1 MKKNPQIA
9 IEVAKI
15 LDLIKEKSPGRA
27 VELRIPP
34 YGAIKC
40 IKGVHHRRGTPPNQV
55 EMTAEVLIQLAKDPT
70 RWPALISS
78 GQIQASGQFSDLGP
92 VFTLISGE
100 YQG

>member
-34 YGAIKC
+34 YSAIQC
-40 IKGVHHRRGTPPNQV
+40 VIGVHHRRGTPPNQV

>member
-34 YGAIKC
+34 YGAIQC
-40 IKGVHHRRGTPPNQV
+40 VKGPHHRRGTPPNQV
-55 EMTAEVLIQLAKDPT
+55 EMTAEVLMQLAKDPT
-70 RWPALISS
+70 RWPVLISS
-78 GQIQASGQFSDLGP
+78 GQIQASGQFSDLGQ

>member
-34 YGAIKC
+34 YGAIQC
-40 IKGVHHRRGTPPNQV
+40 VKGAHHRRGTPPNQV

-78 GQIQASGQFSDLGP
+78 GKIQASGQFSDLGP

>member
-34 YGAIKC
+34 YGAIQC
-40 IKGVHHRRGTPPNQV
+40 VKGVHHRRGIPPNQV

-70 RWPALISS
+70 RWAALINS

-92 VFTLISGE
+92 VFTLISVD